1 MNCRDAFRAKTV
13 APHTGHV
20 SNFSQ
25 PKCGSVGTRKT
36 IVLEEFSINRR
47 NSSSLDAQVGHVSN
61 KAEADFN
68 HNASAR
74 FVLLLEGI
82 TIGNRHGCCGP
93 ALVRLLGQ

>member
-1 MNCRDAFRAKTV
+1 M
-13 APHTGHV
+13 
-20 SNFSQ
+20 
-25 PKCGSVGTRKT
+25 
-36 IVLEEFSINRR
+36 LEEFSINRP

-74 FVLLLEGI
+74 FLWLLEVI
-82 TIGNRHGCCGP
+82 TIGNRHGYCEP